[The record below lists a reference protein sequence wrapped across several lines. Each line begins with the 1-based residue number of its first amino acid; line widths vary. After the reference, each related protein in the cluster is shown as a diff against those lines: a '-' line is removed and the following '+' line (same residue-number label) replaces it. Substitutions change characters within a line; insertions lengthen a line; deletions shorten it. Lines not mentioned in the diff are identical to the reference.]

1 MRSVLEFPWAYN
13 LMQVL
18 SGWHGEGQRRFV
30 SEVVR
35 PSAGDRV
42 LDVGCGTAA
51 ILSRLGEV
59 EYTGMDMNGRYIA
72 HARRRRGNAGRFLC
86 ADVNEFD
93 FSSEQK
99 FDLILMMGLVHHLK
113 DADAS
118 RLLMQARDLLVPS
131 GRLVTMD
138 ACRTDGQGRFERWM
152 VEKDRGHYIRPV
164 QAYLDLAK
172 LIFPGVTSHTR
183 KDLVRFTYTFLV
195 MECSLGE
202 AAELASQRS
211 DAEASEIG

>member
-30 SEVVR
+30 AEVVR

-51 ILSRLGEV
+51 IVSRLGEV

-72 HARRRRGNAGRFLC
+72 HASRRRGTAGRFLC

-93 FSSEQK
+93 FSAEQK
-99 FDLILMMGLVHHLK
+99 FDLILMMGLLHHLK

-118 RLLMQARDLLVPS
+118 QLLVQARDLLVPS

-152 VEKDRGHYIRPV
+152 VEKDRGHHIRPV
-164 QAYLDLAK
+164 PAYLDLAES
-172 LIFPGVTSHTR
+172 IFPRVTSHTR

-195 MECSLGE
+195 MECSLGRATDFVAPRSAV
-202 AAELASQRS
+202 AAQ
-211 DAEASEIG
+211 GVG